1 MSLKDG
7 KKGDGDEREDSGR
20 EWRLTRGVERVGGR
34 GWW

>member
-20 EWRLTRGVERVGGR
+20 EWRLTRGGG
-34 GWW
+34 G